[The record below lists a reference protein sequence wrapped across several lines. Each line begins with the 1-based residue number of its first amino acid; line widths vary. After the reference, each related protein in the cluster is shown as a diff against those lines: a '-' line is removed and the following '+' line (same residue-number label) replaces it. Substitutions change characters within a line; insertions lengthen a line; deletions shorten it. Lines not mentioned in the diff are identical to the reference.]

1 MPVIEMTT
9 SKMEAKTKKVLIE
22 ELMKTA
28 STVTHI
34 PEKFFT
40 VAIYEMADENL
51 GFAGETVAAMKAR
64 MKAKEETKHE

>member
-9 SKMEAKTKKVLIE
+9 SKTEAKTKKLLIE

-34 PEKFFT
+34 PEQFFT
-40 VAIYEMADENL
+40 VVIHEMDDENL
-51 GFAGETVAAMKAR
+51 GFAGETVAAMKDR
-64 MKAKEETKHE
+64 MKKEGGTHHE

>member
-9 SKMEAKTKKVLIE
+9 SKMEAKTKKALIL

-40 VAIYEMADENL
+40 VAIHEMNDENL

-64 MKAKEETKHE
+64 MKANAEAKHE